1 MGRLGSESVSR
12 RGEEETRTRHKTTE
26 TRCVVASV
34 RAQEHG
40 WVMELYNTHSIGQT
54 VLKFENSKNIDRI
67 ELLRSFY
74 DEFQEEFPGLGK
86 QEVIS
91 SFKASW

>member
-54 VLKFENSKNIDRI
+54 VLKFENSKNIGL
-67 ELLRSFY
+67 ELTSKSNPHVHTHVEGERT
-74 DEFQEEFPGLGK
+74 
-86 QEVIS
+86 
-91 SFKASW
+91 